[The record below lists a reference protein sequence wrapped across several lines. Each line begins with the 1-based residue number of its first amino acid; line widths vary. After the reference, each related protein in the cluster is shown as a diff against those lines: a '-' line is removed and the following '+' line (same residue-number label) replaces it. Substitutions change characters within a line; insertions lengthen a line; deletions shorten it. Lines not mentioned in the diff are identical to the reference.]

1 MKISGQPPSR
11 ASAKTNPPT
20 DSTSRWLIL
29 LAEFIVIVVAL
40 AAYHN
45 SLSGPFILDDLKS
58 IEENPTIRHLAS
70 AFSPPTSFGVGGRP
84 IINLTFA
91 LNYALGG
98 LNVRGFHA
106 FNLIIHALAGLALF
120 GVLRRTLQSPV
131 LSKRFGACALSLA
144 LSVTVI
150 WLAHPLQT
158 EAVTY
163 ISQRCESL
171 MGLFYLLTLYCFI
184 RSAESNMPAGWQV
197 LSVLACLLGVLS
209 KEIIV
214 SAPAMVLLY
223 DRTFVA
229 GSFNQAWH
237 RRWRYYLGLV
247 CALLLLVPALGSLNQ
262 RSAGFDTGVTSWVYA
277 LTSCRSVVLYL
288 KLSIWPHPLVFDYG
302 QLFVRH
308 VGDVVPQIII
318 LVILV
323 SGMFVALW
331 RWPVVGFVGAW
342 FFGILAPASSVVP
355 LAGQPIAEHRMYLPL
370 VSIVV
375 VVVVGI
381 FRWLGRGAL
390 PFCVAL
396 ITVLSWLTWNRN
408 EVYCSAVYLWS
419 DTVASCPGN
428 PRAHNN
434 LGSALDKIP
443 GRLNE
448 AIAQYQE
455 ALRLNRDYV
464 EAHYNLGRALAL
476 LDRTPEAIAQYE
488 EALRLD
494 PGYVDAHY
502 NLGLAL
508 ERMPGQING
517 AIAQFE
523 ETLRLKPD
531 FADAH
536 FALGSDLQAMP
547 GRLKDAI
554 VEYREGLLLK
564 PDYAD
569 AHFNLACALQSDPAQ
584 LGEAAAQYEEAV
596 RLRPDFPDAHFNLG
610 CILQM
615 NPDRLNEA
623 IAQYEEALR
632 FRPDFPEAHYALGSA
647 LMEVPGRLNEAISQY
662 EDALRLKPDDAAIN
676 ISLAIA
682 LLKIPGRTEDAI
694 AHLKEAMRI
703 QPGNDLARQILAGIG
718 SFQQ

>member
-45 SLSGPFILDDLKS
+45 SLSGPFVLDDLKS

-229 GSFNQAWH
+229 GSFHQAWH
-237 RRWRYYLGLV
+237 RRWRYYLGLA

-262 RSAGFDTGVTSWVYA
+262 RSAGFDTGVPSWVYA

-318 LVILV
+318 LVISSIWDV
-323 SGMFVALW
+323 RCFVALAGCRVCRCMVFRDSCTCFERCAFSW
-331 RWPVVGFVGAW
+331 PADSRASHVSTAGFYRCCRGGWDFPVVGSRRTAVLCGPSHSI
-342 FFGILAPASSVVP
+342 ILA
-355 LAGQPIAEHRMYLPL
+355 
-370 VSIVV
+370 
-375 VVVVGI
+375 
-381 FRWLGRGAL
+381 
-390 PFCVAL
+390 
-396 ITVLSWLTWNRN
+396 
-408 EVYCSAVYLWS
+408 
-419 DTVASCPGN
+419 
-428 PRAHNN
+428 N
-434 LGSALDKIP
+434 L
-443 GRLNE
+443 E
-448 AIAQYQE
+448 AK
-455 ALRLNRDYV
+455 R
-464 EAHYNLGRALAL
+464 
-476 LDRTPEAIAQYE
+476 
-488 EALRLD
+488 
-494 PGYVDAHY
+494 
-502 NLGLAL
+502 
-508 ERMPGQING
+508 
-517 AIAQFE
+517 
-523 ETLRLKPD
+523 
-531 FADAH
+531 
-536 FALGSDLQAMP
+536 
-547 GRLKDAI
+547 
-554 VEYREGLLLK
+554 GLL
-564 PDYAD
+564 
-569 AHFNLACALQSDPAQ
+569 
-584 LGEAAAQYEEAV
+584 
-596 RLRPDFPDAHFNLG
+596 
-610 CILQM
+610 
-615 NPDRLNEA
+615 
-623 IAQYEEALR
+623 
-632 FRPDFPEAHYALGSA
+632 
-647 LMEVPGRLNEAISQY
+647 
-662 EDALRLKPDDAAIN
+662 
-676 ISLAIA
+676 
-682 LLKIPGRTEDAI
+682 
-694 AHLKEAMRI
+694 
-703 QPGNDLARQILAGIG
+703 
-718 SFQQ
+718 